1 MFDEQITNY
10 LKTLNSPST
19 FESYSRALTSFH
31 DWYTTTYD
39 EEPKAL
45 LLTSDEVRKWRTYLS
60 IACQLSAATVNL
72 HLSAIRSL
80 VRHYGGALQVKGIR
94 QMMTP
99 ISPLNGRELGRLLQA
114 TDGDSWL
121 CQRNRAM
128 LELMAR
134 TGVRVSEMVA
144 LRRKDVTLSQRK
156 GELLVRHGKGMKE
169 RSIPL
174 GLKVRQALSA
184 YLKVRPENEG
194 NWLFI
199 SRTLR
204 PLSSRDIQRMVRN
217 AAYRAGIRRQVTP
230 HLLRHTFATRAL
242 RGGVD
247 IATLSRLLGH
257 ETLTTTAR
265 YLHPDKESVAAM
277 VEEL

>member
-1 MFDEQITNY
+1 M
-10 LKTLNSPST
+10 
-19 FESYSRALTSFH
+19 
-31 DWYTTTYD
+31 
-39 EEPKAL
+39 
-45 LLTSDEVRKWRTYLS
+45 
-60 IACQLSAATVNL
+60 
-72 HLSAIRSL
+72 
-80 VRHYGGALQVKGIR
+80 
-94 QMMTP
+94 
-99 ISPLNGRELGRLLQA
+99 
-114 TDGDSWL
+114 
-121 CQRNRAM
+121 
-128 LELMAR
+128 MAR
-134 TGVRVSEMVA
+134 TGLRVSEMVA
-144 LRRKDVTLSQRK
+144 LRMKDVTLSQRK

-184 YLKVRPENEG
+184 YLSVRPETESD
-194 NWLFI
+194 WLFL

-204 PLSSRDIQRMVRN
+204 PLSPRDIQRLVQN
-217 AAYRAGIRRQVTP
+217 ATYRAGLRRSVTP

-257 ETLTTTAR
+257 ETLATTAR

>member
-1 MFDEQITNY
+1 
-10 LKTLNSPST
+10 
-19 FESYSRALTSFH
+19 
-31 DWYTTTYD
+31 
-39 EEPKAL
+39 
-45 LLTSDEVRKWRTYLS
+45 
-60 IACQLSAATVNL
+60 
-72 HLSAIRSL
+72 
-80 VRHYGGALQVKGIR
+80 
-94 QMMTP
+94 
-99 ISPLNGRELGRLLQA
+99 
-114 TDGDSWL
+114 
-121 CQRNRAM
+121 M

-134 TGVRVSEMVA
+134 TGLRVSEMIA
-144 LRRKDVTLSQRK
+144 LRMKDVTLSQRK

-184 YLKVRPENEG
+184 YLSVRPETESD
-194 NWLFI
+194 WLFL

-217 AAYRAGIRRQVTP
+217 DAYRAGIRRRVTP

-242 RGGVD
+242 RSGVD